1 VAVLMGFG
9 LATAQ
14 AERIVAGGKSIEVAH
29 VKITE
34 AGRRASGKFEKS
46 TDGRGRT

>member
-1 VAVLMGFG
+1 LSVLMGFG

-14 AERIVAGGKSIEVAH
+14 VERIVAGGRTMEVAH

-34 AGRRASGKFEKS
+34 AGQRAVTNFG
-46 TDGRGRT
+46 G

>member
-9 LATAQ
+9 LASAQ
-14 AERIVAGGKSIEVAH
+14 AERNVAGGKSIEVAH

-34 AGRRASGKFEKS
+34 AGRRVSGKFEKS